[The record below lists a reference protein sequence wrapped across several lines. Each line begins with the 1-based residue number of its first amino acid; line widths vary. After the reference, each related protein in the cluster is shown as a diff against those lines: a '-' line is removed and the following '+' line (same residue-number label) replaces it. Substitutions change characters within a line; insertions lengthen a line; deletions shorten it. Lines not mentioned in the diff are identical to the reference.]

1 MNKLTQ
7 SEAVA
12 LALGSL
18 YQFKEKVE
26 EVMPLV
32 QVNNYRENY
41 EQLILNLAFQFEWQG
56 AGYYYS
62 CTEIVYDEAKG
73 KWVCFFDGSGPNDSY
88 YDFVDGKAKIFWMG

>member
-32 QVNNYRENY
+32 QVNNYREVY
-41 EQLILNLAFQFEWQG
+41 EQLILNLDFQFE
-56 AGYYYS
+56 
-62 CTEIVYDEAKG
+62 
-73 KWVCFFDGSGPNDSY
+73 
-88 YDFVDGKAKIFWMG
+88 